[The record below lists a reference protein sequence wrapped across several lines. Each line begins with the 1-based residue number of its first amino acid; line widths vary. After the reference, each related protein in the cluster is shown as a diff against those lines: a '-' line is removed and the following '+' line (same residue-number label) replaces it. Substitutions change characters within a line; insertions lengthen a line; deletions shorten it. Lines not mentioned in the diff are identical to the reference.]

1 MFLPSGGKQ
10 MDQFVPRSERFR
22 QPEQKNRKKNALDW
36 AKAIVLA
43 LIIAVIVRMFVFEP
57 FNVSGPSMQ
66 DTLFTGDLV
75 IVDKLVYTFREPHRG
90 EVIVFHAPDQQDFIK
105 RVIALPGETIEAKNN
120 KIFVNG
126 KIINEP
132 YISEDNR
139 TLDFD
144 EVKVPPG
151 DVFVMGDNRI
161 NSKDSR
167 DIGPIPIS
175 KIIGRAEFVYYPFDH
190 FKFLW

>member
-1 MFLPSGGKQ
+1 

-75 IVDKLVYTFREPHRG
+75 IVDKLLYTFREPHRG